1 MRRWRSRC
9 WVTVAV
15 SSSASASSVA
25 AFTVT
30 VFGVFQSVEEN
41 VRLAGSAVTS
51 VLDGSL
57 MVTVTCR
64 RQRHPSVR
72 NRVIVLSAAV
82 TATVCATSQLSTVK
96 VRLVLFSVRSVPAG
110 RVTPTVTSPGG
121 R

>member
-1 MRRWRSRC
+1 MLSVEVTV

-15 SSSASASSVA
+15 SSSASASCA

-57 MVTVTCR
+57 MVTVT
-64 RQRHPSVR
+64 
-72 NRVIVLSAAV
+72 SAVGWVASF
-82 TATVCATSQLSTVK
+82 TV
-96 VRLVLFSVRSVPAG
+96 
-110 RVTPTVTSPGG
+110 
-121 R
+121 